1 MRVHVLADMEG
12 VAGICRWAQ
21 VSHDGALYQ
30 EGRRLYTQEINA
42 AVRGAFN
49 SGAVEVI
56 VMDCHGAGGDLSFNS
71 LLPEDLD
78 PRCEF
83 VVQNEWTEYTGAL
96 AAGCDA
102 AILVGMHAK
111 AGTPDGVL
119 SHTVFAR
126 DWQDLRFNGVSVGET
141 GINAALCGHFN
152 TPVVLVSGD
161 RATCEE
167 ARALLGDGLAVVDTK
182 TGLGRYSARMQ
193 PPSVVR
199 DRIEHAVHAALMGP
213 ARVAPFDPGKPCTIE
228 VDFALPDEVERFL
241 HRDGVELNGP
251 RRIISRADDW
261 WTAWRRFYF

>member
-1 MRVHVLADMEG
+1 
-12 VAGICRWAQ
+12 
-21 VSHDGALYQ
+21 
-30 EGRRLYTQEINA
+30 
-42 AVRGAFN
+42 
-49 SGAVEVI
+49 
-56 VMDCHGAGGDLSFNS
+56 
-71 LLPEDLD
+71 
-78 PRCEF
+78 
-83 VVQNEWTEYTGAL
+83 
-96 AAGCDA
+96 
-102 AILVGMHAK
+102 MHAK

-199 DRIEHAVHAALMGP
+199 ERIEHAVHAALMGP
-213 ARVAPFDPGKPCTIE
+213 ARVAPYDPGEPCTIE